1 MDFTNAYRKR
11 SFLLIGF
18 FFRCLFFSVSS
29 FPSLLFRLFLLHLF
43 FTVSLFTAFFPAALF
58 LLRFSCRFP
67 FAAFPLPLFP
77 CRFSL
82 AAFPLLRFLCC
93 VSLAAFPLLCFP
105 CCVSLAAS
113 LCLPVHY
120 VRQRLNNIFIVSGIM
135 KSKLS
140 CFAPN
145 KISVIIFLM
154 AFFTR

>member
-29 FPSLLFRLFLLHLF
+29 CYISFLLCLF
-43 FTVSLFTAFFPAALF
+43 FTAFFPAALF

-77 CRFSL
+77 CCVSFATFPLLRFPCRLSL
-82 AAFPLLRFLCC
+82 AVFPLLRFL
-93 VSLAAFPLLCFP
+93 

-120 VRQRLNNIFIVSGIM
+120 VRQRLNNIFIVSGHHEIKIILFCTEQNIGNHISNGIFHPL
-135 KSKLS
+135 KSKKF
-140 CFAPN
+140 C
-145 KISVIIFLM
+145 
-154 AFFTR
+154 

>member
-29 FPSLLFRLFLLHLF
+29 CYISFLLCLFLLHF
-43 FTVSLFTAFFPAALF
+43 SLP
-58 LLRFSCRFP
+58 RFSCYVSL
-67 FAAFPLPLFP
+67 AAFPLLRFP

-82 AAFPLLRFLCC
+82 AAFPLLRFL
-93 VSLAAFPLLCFP
+93 

-120 VRQRLNNIFIVSGIM
+120 VRQRLNNIFIVSGHHEIKIILFCTEQNIGNHISNGIFHPL
-135 KSKLS
+135 KSKKF
-140 CFAPN
+140 C
-145 KISVIIFLM
+145 
-154 AFFTR
+154 